1 MYYLALSNVEN
12 INSQI
17 KEADSGNEETDEMEL
32 LRVEDLSFTYPKQEK
47 DTSRIQAALEEVSFS
62 VQAGEF
68 IVICGESGCGK
79 TTLLKLL
86 KRELAPTGQKKGKI
100 WFRGIL
106 QEELTDREAACEI
119 GYVLQN
125 PENQTVTDKVWHELA
140 FGLENMGVPTPVIRR
155 RVAEMA
161 CFFGIDDWFRKKTT
175 ELSGG
180 QKQLLNLASIMAMQP
195 KLLILD
201 EPTSQLDPIAA
212 SDFINTLVKINKE
225 LGLTILI
232 TEHRLEDV
240 FPVADRVFIM
250 NKGHML
256 LMEPPREAGRDL
268 KRLDSSHKM
277 LLGLPSALRIYQGLD
292 ATDAQCPLTVRDGRN
307 FLEENYRNDIRRIE
321 RGNTAFG
328 QDSASAS
335 TTAQGGGAVSQSAV
349 PKEKSQDKQPI
360 AMRMKDICFRYGK
373 DLPDVLESV
382 ALTVHE
388 GEIVSL
394 LGGNGSGKT
403 TLLSV
408 VSGTNKPYRGKI
420 EIFGKRI
427 QKYSGK
433 DLYVRKLAL
442 LPQNPQ
448 TVFLRMTVREDYEE
462 IRKVMGCSQE
472 EMKRKIAQT
481 AELLG
486 ITHLLDRHP
495 YDLSGGEQ
503 QKAAIGK
510 VLLLEP
516 RFLLL
521 DEPTK
526 GIDAW
531 FKLQL
536 QGLMRDLKQKGMAIL
551 MVTHDVE
558 FAAEVSDRCGLF
570 FDHAIT
576 SLDPP
581 EDFFCS
587 NNYYTTAANRISR
600 NQYDNAVTCEDVI
613 RLCKQNGRRT
623 SSGES
628 AKERCRNG
636 ECLEEGNTD
645 RKCQAEKNPDE
656 STGMPSAKGVSV

>member
-1 MYYLALSNVEN
+1 
-12 INSQI
+12 
-17 KEADSGNEETDEMEL
+17 MEL
-32 LRVEDLSFTYPKQEK
+32 LKVEELTFTYPRQEK
-47 DTSRIQAALEEVSFS
+47 DAGEVLPALSGVSF
-62 VQAGEF
+62 QIQEGEF
-68 IVICGESGCGK
+68 IVVCGESGCGK

-86 KRELAPTGQKKGKI
+86 KRELAPAGERSGQI
-100 WFRGIL
+100 WFCGVP
-106 QEELTDREAACEI
+106 QEELSDREAACGI

-161 CFFGIDDWFRKKTT
+161 CFFGIDGWFRKKTT

-212 SDFINTLVKINKE
+212 SDFINTLVKINKD
-225 LGLTILI
+225 LGLTILL
-232 TEHRLEDV
+232 TEHRLEEV
-240 FPVADRVFIM
+240 FPAADRVFIM
-250 NKGHML
+250 DQGKML
-256 LMEPPREAGRDL
+256 LMEPPREAGRSL
-268 KRLDSSHKM
+268 KQLNGNHRM
-277 LLGLPSALRIYQGLD
+277 LLGLPSALRIYHGLD
-292 ATDAQCPLTVRDGRN
+292 AADAECPLTVRDGRD
-307 FLEENYRNDIRRIE
+307 FLTAHYDNRLRRLE
-321 RGNTAFG
+321 R
-328 QDSASAS
+328 DSADIEAERP
-335 TTAQGGGAVSQSAV
+335 V
-349 PKEKSQDKQPI
+349 
-360 AMRMKDICFRYGK
+360 AMRMKDVCFRYERE
-373 DLPDVLESV
+373 LPDVLEGA
-382 ALTVHE
+382 ALTVYE
-388 GEIVSL
+388 GEIVSI
-394 LGGNGSGKT
+394 LGGNGAGKT

-408 VSGTNKPYRGKI
+408 ISGANRPYRGKI

-433 DLYVRKLAL
+433 ELYVRKLAS

-462 IRKVMGCSQE
+462 IRKVMEYGKE
-472 EMKRKIAQT
+472 EMDQKISEM

-486 ITHLLDRHP
+486 ISRLLDRHP

-510 VLLLEP
+510 VLLLQP
-516 RFLLL
+516 RLRLL

-531 FKLQL
+531 SKRQL
-536 QGLMRDLKQKGMAIL
+536 QELLKDLKRRGICIL

-558 FAAEVSDRCGLF
+558 FAAGVSDRCGLF
-570 FDHAIT
+570 FDHEIA
-576 SLDPP
+576 SLDAP

-600 NQYDNAVTCEDVI
+600 HRYDNAVTCEDVI
-613 RLCKQNGRRT
+613 ELCRRNGR
-623 SSGES
+623 
-628 AKERCRNG
+628 
-636 ECLEEGNTD
+636 LEGG
-645 RKCQAEKNPDE
+645 KP
-656 STGMPSAKGVSV
+656 